1 MKDMKAKARTTAG
14 ALASVTMIASMSAV
28 PALAVQS
35 VDSPDVDSNAV
46 SEAAAECTLPSA
58 VVKAEAIGTFSYSQD
73 VVTPNAVIKNTF
85 QKTTRTLC
93 GAGIPVEVANPFEWE
108 ITVSGAV
115 KDAYTAS
122 VSELASDDS
131 VQQKM
136 TCTCGGNPAGGR
148 AIITADVKGIPIEAI
163 LSRAGVE
170 RGANAV
176 TFVSA
181 DGTEVML
188 PLGYVVGRHAVISYE
203 INDKDLA
210 ASVGGSNQLWMT
222 RTPANYF
229 VRDVVEIVVSAED
242 EAPAVPGENDEHPNS
257 PNAGLLAAAQA

>member
-14 ALASVTMIASMSAV
+14 ALASATMIASMSAV

-85 QKTTRTLC
+85 QKATRTLC

-203 INDKDLA
+203 INDEDLA

>member
-14 ALASVTMIASMSAV
+14 ALASLTMVASMSAM
-28 PALAVQS
+28 PALAAQQVEN
-35 VDSPDVDSNAV
+35 PDVANPAV
-46 SEAAAECTLPSA
+46 GEAAAECTMPA
-58 VVKAEAIGTFSYSQD
+58 TMVKAKAVGTFSYDQG
-73 VVTPNAVIKNTF
+73 VVTPNATIKNTF
-85 QKTTRTLC
+85 QKATRTLC
-93 GAGIPVEVANPFEWE
+93 GAGVPLEVANPFDWE

-115 KDAYTAS
+115 DDAYTAP
-122 VSELASDDS
+122 VSELASDSS

-163 LSRAGVE
+163 LSRAGVQ
-170 RGANAV
+170 RDANAV
-176 TFVSA
+176 TFISA

-203 INDKDLA
+203 INDEDLA

-257 PNAGLLAAAQA
+257 PNAGLLAGAQA

>member
-1 MKDMKAKARTTAG
+1 MKDIKAKSRTAAG
-14 ALASVTMIASMSAV
+14 ALASVTMIASMSAM
-28 PALAVQS
+28 PALAVQPAET
-35 VDSPDVDSNAV
+35 PDADNNAIT
-46 SEAAAECTLPSA
+46 EAAECTLPST
-58 VVKAEAIGTFSYSQD
+58 VVKAEAVGTFSYSQD
-73 VVTPNAVIKNTF
+73 VVTPNEVIKNTF
-85 QKTTRTLC
+85 QKATRTLC
-93 GAGIPVEVANPFEWE
+93 GAAIPVEAQNPFDWE

-115 KDAYTAS
+115 KDTYTAP
-122 VSELASDDS
+122 VSELASDNS

-188 PLGYVVGRHAVISYE
+188 PLGYVIGRHAVISYE
-203 INDKDLA
+203 INDEDLA